1 LGYKIELNPWGNVS
15 GGWNEI
21 FPNSRLKVR
30 IKAQMPLAVGADGLT
45 LRDTFDFNV
54 AQNQNVT
61 HIESGELV
69 LNATN
74 AIPIS
79 AGATL
84 FLMDDAGNIIHTV
97 MGTSPVKSSKLG
109 TIDPSD
115 NLQKMNS
122 EVSFILTEAMILDL
136 DLIKKVAVQVELNTP
151 NPSSGLNEMM
161 SIPAGAFMAVKLKAR
176 FKLRAVL

>member
-1 LGYKIELNPWGNVS
+1 
-15 GGWNEI
+15 
-21 FPNSRLKVR
+21 
-30 IKAQMPLAVGADGLT
+30 MPLAIGADGLT

-54 AQNQNVT
+54 NQNQDAT

-69 LNATN
+69 LNASN
-74 AIPIS
+74 AIPLS

-84 FLMDDAGNIIHTV
+84 FLMDEAGNVIHTLT
-97 MGTSPVKSSKLG
+97 GTSPIKSSKFG
-109 TIDPSD
+109 SVDPLD

-122 EVSFILTEAMILDL
+122 EVSFVLTEAMILDL

-176 FKLRAVL
+176 FKLRAVV